1 MRGVTTADA
10 PRVRATD
17 IPDAN
22 ELDDERRMLEA
33 IGWLLVLV
41 AAGLALLVLALPAI
55 AVQWWQ
61 SNASPREPTAERE
74 EESERE

>member
-1 MRGVTTADA
+1 
-10 PRVRATD
+10 
-17 IPDAN
+17 
-22 ELDDERRMLEA
+22 MLEA